1 MFYLQ
6 FQKTDDF
13 INIGNLYYIMSEV
26 NPVNIQ
32 LSIEEAI
39 INEFESMLENN
50 VDDILLKQLI
60 DFQKKRIKVRD
71 INLDSLVKELERG
84 Q

>member
-1 MFYLQ
+1 
-6 FQKTDDF
+6 
-13 INIGNLYYIMSEV
+13 MSEV

-71 INLDSLVKELERG
+71 IDLDSLVKELERG